1 MRFQNGFR
9 DERGRDEMGLKG
21 NLKLESNE
29 YLLKRYL
36 KGNWL
41 LFKSSFVICADLL
54 ITSMLMNN

>member
-36 KGNWL
+36 KGNLL